1 MENNASFVVLA
12 SASNCLTLILELPS
26 KIVINLHVVQAEFG
40 DCFILEY
47 RSGNESCT
55 IIIDGGPYQTF
66 ENHLKPTVQQLLSNR
81 KIDLMIL
88 SHVDNDH
95 IIGLLDLLV
104 EIKNQRESGTKELF
118 KISKMWHNSFKNL
131 LLLPDE
137 PKQLL
142 AKLSQDQSLIERR
155 NILES
160 LIMKGYQQGTDLTK
174 LAKSLKIPINQGFG
188 EVIEVEHDVKSA
200 RLNNIN
206 LRILGPTM
214 KNLEKLRKE
223 WNEWL
228 TKKQQTEIT
237 ESGLIQILD
246 KSVPNLASIMFLA
259 EIKNRKIL
267 FAGDGLG
274 QDIVDILSK
283 NAMLDQSG
291 KFYVDVLKVPHHG
304 SDRNTSLE
312 FFNTVNAKYYI
323 ISANGRDDNPSLNTL
338 KWIIESESTGKS
350 SKKIILTNMT
360 PNVKKI
366 LQKYDH
372 NDFNYEIVI
381 LEKSSNF
388 LTLSL

>member
-1 MENNASFVVLA
+1 M
-12 SASNCLTLILELPS
+12 
-26 KIVINLHVVQAEFG
+26 QAEFG
-40 DCFILEY
+40 DCFIVEY
-47 RSGNESCT
+47 KSGNQST
-55 IIIDGGPYQTF
+55 TMLIDGGPYQTF
-66 ENHLKPTVQQLLSNR
+66 KNHLKPALRKLLLNG

-88 SHVDNDH
+88 SHIDNDH

-104 EIKNQRESGTKELF
+104 EIKNQTESGTEEIIR
-118 KISKMWHNSFKNL
+118 ISKMWHNSFKNL

-137 PKQLL
+137 PMQLL
-142 AKLSQDQSLIERR
+142 ANISRDQSLIEKK

-188 EVIEVEHDVKSA
+188 ELIEVEDNVRST
-200 RLNNIN
+200 RLKNIN
-206 LRILGPTM
+206 LHIIGPTK

-223 WNEWL
+223 WNEWF
-228 TKKQQTEIT
+228 TKKQQTGKT
-237 ESGLIQILD
+237 ESRLIQILD

-267 FAGDGLG
+267 FTGDGLG
-274 QDIVDILSK
+274 EDVVEILSK
-283 NAMLDQSG
+283 SEMLDKNG
-291 KFYVDVLKVPHHG
+291 KFHVDILKVPHHG

-338 KWIIESESTGKS
+338 KWIIESESTGKR

-366 LQKYDH
+366 LQKYDQD
-372 NDFNYEIVI
+372 DFDYESLI
-381 LEKSSNF
+381 LGKSSNF
-388 LTLSL
+388 LTVNL